1 MINNKKEE
9 IRQEL
14 IKLADDKYR
23 SFHSNLCPGVENI
36 LGVRLP
42 LLRKIA
48 KSLSKEEDYY
58 NYLNNGDTKYYEE
71 IMIEGLIIGYL
82 KTDNEN
88 RFNYI
93 KNFIPKIDN
102 WAICDSFCNNLKFT
116 KKNINEV
123 WNFILPY
130 TSSENE
136 FDIRFAIVM
145 MLNFYIIEDYIDDV
159 LNTLNKI
166 NHDGYYVKMAVA
178 WAVSYAYIDFPQK
191 TLAFLKNNN
200 LDNFTYNKSLQK
212 IIEST
217 RVSKEDKDL
226 MRSLKKNNI
235 KQK

>member
-42 LLRKIA
+42 LLRKLA

-93 KNFIPKIDN
+93 RNFIPKIDN

-226 MRSLKKNNI
+226 MRSLKKNNV
-235 KQK
+235 K

>member
-1 MINNKKEE
+1 MVNNKKEE

-14 IKLADDKYR
+14 IKLAEDKYR

-93 KNFIPKIDN
+93 RNFIPKIDN

-145 MLNFYIIEDYIDDV
+145 MLNFYIIENYIDDV

-226 MRSLKKNNI
+226 MRSLKKNNV
-235 KQK
+235 K

>member
-42 LLRKIA
+42 LLRKLA

-116 KKNINEV
+116 KENINEV

-159 LNTLNKI
+159 LNTLNNI

-226 MRSLKKNNI
+226 MRSLKKNNV
-235 KQK
+235 K

>member
-93 KNFIPKIDN
+93 RNFIPKIDN

-145 MLNFYIIEDYIDDV
+145 MLNFYIIENYIDDV

-226 MRSLKKNNI
+226 MRSLKKNNV
-235 KQK
+235 K

>member
-42 LLRKIA
+42 FLRKIA
-48 KSLSKEEDYY
+48 KNLSKEEDYY
-58 NYLNNGDTKYYEE
+58 NYLNNDDTKYYEE

-136 FDIRFAIVM
+136 FDIRFAVVM
-145 MLNFYIIEDYIDDV
+145 ILNFYIIEDYIDDV
-159 LNTLNKI
+159 LNTLNNI
-166 NHDGYYVKMAVA
+166 HHDGYYVKMAVA
-178 WAVSYAYIDFPQK
+178 WAVSYAYIDFPEK

-212 IIEST
+212 IIESN
-217 RVSKEDKDL
+217 RVSKEDKYL
-226 MRSLKKNNI
+226 MRSMKK
-235 KQK
+235 

>member
-116 KKNINEV
+116 KENMNEV

-226 MRSLKKNNI
+226 MRSLKK
-235 KQK
+235 K

>member
-217 RVSKEDKDL
+217 RVSKEDKNL
-226 MRSLKKNNI
+226 MRSLKKNNV
-235 KQK
+235 K

>member
-42 LLRKIA
+42 LLRKLA

-116 KKNINEV
+116 KENINEV

-159 LNTLNKI
+159 LNTLNNI

-226 MRSLKKNNI
+226 MRSLKKI
-235 KQK
+235 MYK